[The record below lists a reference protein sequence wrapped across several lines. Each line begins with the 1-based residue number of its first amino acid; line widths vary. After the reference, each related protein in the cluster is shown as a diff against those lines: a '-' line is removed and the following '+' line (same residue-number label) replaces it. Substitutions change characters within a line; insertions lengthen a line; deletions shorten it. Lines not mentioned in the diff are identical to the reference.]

1 MAWNYSNPNAH
12 NFEWDSPHDTLKP
25 NGSMV
30 LCSAL
35 SREFKLKTGNNISFS
50 YPIIPGLSF
59 GKTLIDLYWW
69 LWGSNYTRARE
80 VALEGFSD
88 LIETSKESLSFSNE
102 TKETRYTTSNISVSG
117 VSKEIWGSVV
127 YTTVETL
134 TSMMGLNIFRNSI
147 LNIDLSPFTQLILK
161 VSQPYNITLLE
172 EIKKTASELDDIQ
185 SIRFHYDFQ
194 ESIEISMSFFNIII
208 GVFLVFASLLASAAI
223 FTTIYVNFQERQNE
237 IATMLTL
244 GLSDNEFL
252 SILTIENL
260 FQAFFGIVCGIP
272 IGLRMASWILDNILR
287 LFYFEITILPLTW
300 VILWLS
306 VIVIVLLSQLP
317 AFYRGIKLDLAVIT
331 KELSI

>member
-1 MAWNYSNPNAH
+1 WNYSKPTAH
-12 NFEWDSPHDTLKP
+12 IFEWNSPYDTLEL

-30 LCSAL
+30 LCSAV
-35 SREFKLKTGNNISFS
+35 SREFKVNTGSNISFS

-59 GKTLIDLYWW
+59 GKTLLDLYWY
-69 LWGSNYTRARE
+69 LFGSNYTRARE
-80 VALEGFSD
+80 IALEGLSN

-134 TSMMGLNIFRNSI
+134 TSVMGLNIFRNSI
-147 LNIDLSPFTQLILK
+147 LNIDLSPFTHLILK

-172 EIKKTASELDDIQ
+172 EIKNAASELDDIQ

-194 ESIEISMSFFNIII
+194 ESIETSMGFFNIII
-208 GVFLVFASLLASAAI
+208 GVFLAFASLLAGAAI

-252 SILTIENL
+252 TILTIENL
-260 FQAFFGIVCGIP
+260 FQSILGILFGIPVGF
-272 IGLRMASWILDNILR
+272 RMSSWILDNILR

-300 VILWLS
+300 VILWGG

-317 AFYRGIKLDLAVIT
+317 AFYRGIRLDLAVIT